1 MSEAS
6 SHSDDPAAAE
16 PNASRA
22 GFALSPA
29 EWVWMPIVGAALL
42 LIYLPGLGNSLVYDD
57 SYLTEGL
64 FDEYAS
70 MLQLR
75 VRMLAY
81 GSFVWIQAVFG
92 EGWWKQRVFNLLL
105 HIGVVISLWALYREI
120 LRNIAAS
127 LDDAAGAAPLYRS
140 PALGLAVGFF
150 ALNPVAVYAVAYL
163 IQRSIV
169 MATLFTVLALWLFA
183 RGLRERKWH
192 LHVFAIVCYALAVLS
207 KEHAVLAPLAAIPL
221 YILVARP
228 SVKRL
233 AVLAAGGG
241 VLVAVAAGLL
251 YQRYGQILGTP
262 FDEYSHLYLDQ
273 LTRLDP
279 DARRNAFPLSILNEA
294 WLFFRYGVD
303 WFLPYSGWMSISIRP
318 PFPVRWLSFP
328 QVLGIAG
335 YVGVLVAG
343 FVLLFRYRD
352 GRALIGLSLLLP
364 ALLFATEFTT
374 VWVQDPF
381 SLYRSYL
388 WAIGVPGLV
397 FVALHGPSPRALLA
411 IGVVLGA
418 LLVWQAMDRVRSM
431 STPESAWTDAI
442 RKLPDDP
449 RAVGRWFPYLNRGSA
464 FAEQN
469 LFNLALRDF
478 EASAALGD
486 QGMGMFNAGSILS
499 AQGRHQDALAA
510 FERAQKDGYNLY
522 NLPFQRGLAL
532 FALGRLEEGYR
543 AMEATLS
550 QSPPSPTREIA
561 LLHIGKSGMQLG
573 KREEAVRAL
582 EHLVALDPAHKEGRY
597 LLGMAY
603 VMKGEAKRARELL
616 DKLIKED
623 PNARAYYARALAN
636 FALRLK
642 SEALADID
650 NAVRLGMDTPHL
662 REWQGKIRA
671 LP

>member
-6 SHSDDPAAAE
+6 SNSDIAAAAAPKTSRE
-16 PNASRA
+16 PFRLA
-22 GFALSPA
+22 PA
-29 EWVWMPIVGAALL
+29 EWAWIPIVGAAIL
-42 LIYLPGLGNSLVYDD
+42 LIYVPGLGNSLVYDD
-57 SYLTEGL
+57 SYLIEGL
-64 FDEYAS
+64 FEEYAS

-105 HIGVVISLWALYREI
+105 HLGVVISLWALYREI
-120 LRNIAAS
+120 LRHITAAA
-127 LDDAAGAAPLYRS
+127 DDGSVAAPLYRS

-150 ALNPVAVYAVAYL
+150 ALNPVAVYGVAYL
-163 IQRSIV
+163 IQRSIL

-192 LHVFAIVCYALAVLS
+192 LHVMAIACYALAVLS
-207 KEHAVLAPLAAIPL
+207 KEHAILAPLAAVPL

-228 SVKRL
+228 SAKRL
-233 AVLAAGGG
+233 AALAAGGG

-251 YQRYGQILGTP
+251 YQRYGEILGTP

-273 LTRLDP
+273 LSRLDP
-279 DARRNAFPLSILNEA
+279 SARRNAFPLSILNEA

-303 WFLPYSGWMSISIRP
+303 WFLPYSGWLSISIRP
-318 PFPVRWLSFP
+318 PFPVRWLTFP
-328 QVLGIAG
+328 QILGIAG
-335 YVGVLVAG
+335 YLGVLVGG

-352 GRALIGLSLLLP
+352 ARALIGLSLLFP
-364 ALLFATEFTT
+364 VLLFPTEFTT

-411 IGVVLGA
+411 IGGVLGA

-442 RKLPDDP
+442 KKLSDDP

-522 NLPFQRGLAL
+522 NLPFQRGLAF
-532 FALGRLEEGYR
+532 FALGRVEEGYR
-543 AMEATLS
+543 AMEATLA

-561 LLHIGKSGMQLG
+561 LLHMGKAGMQLG
-573 KREEAVRAL
+573 ERDHAARAL
-582 EHLVALDPAHKEGRY
+582 ERLLAHEPGHKEARY

-603 VMKGEAKRARELL
+603 VMKGDAKRAREVL
-616 DKLIKED
+616 DKLIQDE
-623 PNARAYYARALAN
+623 PSARAYYARALAN
-636 FALRLK
+636 FSLRLK
-642 SEALADID
+642 LEASADID
-650 NAVRLGMDTPHL
+650 NAVRLGMDTPHV
-662 REWQGKIRA
+662 REWQAKIRS